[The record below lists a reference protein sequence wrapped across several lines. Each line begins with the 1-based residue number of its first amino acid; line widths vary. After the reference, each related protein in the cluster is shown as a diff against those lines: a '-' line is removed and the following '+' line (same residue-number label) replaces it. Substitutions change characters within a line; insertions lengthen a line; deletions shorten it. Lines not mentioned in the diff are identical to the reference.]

1 LSSPFGFPD
10 AFSDEVSFSAFD
22 NFPKK
27 FVVGN
32 QHFAVLTV
40 PCCAVCLKKT
50 EVLNAFLSVG

>member
-10 AFSDEVSFSAFD
+10 AFADEVSFSAFG

-32 QHFAVLTV
+32 GHLAV
-40 PCCAVCLKKT
+40 
-50 EVLNAFLSVG
+50 